1 MTKYSL
7 LQWIAFF
14 YIYCFLGWC
23 FETAYASIKNR
34 KFENRGFLRGPYIPI
49 YAFGAIFVLVI
60 TDSFQGNI
68 LGIYFSGMIAATILE
83 YVTGYV
89 MEKLFKVKYWD
100 YSDHK
105 FNLSGYISL
114 STSIAWGF
122 LSVALTDFLQVY
134 VYRFVLALTDFTLKT
149 SILVISIIFFSDLLL
164 SIKAAFSLAR
174 AYATLM
180 KAKSEFAEVR
190 EKLSGMAE
198 GFVSDTQN
206 KLTSIRETV
215 SGQMSRA
222 NDYISNGKISLSSL
236 KADVEGRL
244 SSLSNTVTSKST
256 AYLEL
261 KRKYELAMEKY
272 NINFPK
278 MGKIMSFFIRNMI
291 KGNPGLNKKYLNQ
304 LRELSEIRKNNK

>member
-1 MTKYSL
+1 
-7 LQWIAFF
+7 
-14 YIYCFLGWC
+14 
-23 FETAYASIKNR
+23 
-34 KFENRGFLRGPYIPI
+34 
-49 YAFGAIFVLVI
+49 
-60 TDSFQGNI
+60 
-68 LGIYFSGMIAATILE
+68 
-83 YVTGYV
+83 
-89 MEKLFKVKYWD
+89 
-100 YSDHK
+100 
-105 FNLSGYISL
+105 
-114 STSIAWGF
+114 
-122 LSVALTDFLQVY
+122 
-134 VYRFVLALTDFTLKT
+134 
-149 SILVISIIFFSDLLL
+149 
-164 SIKAAFSLAR
+164 
-174 AYATLM
+174 
-180 KAKSEFAEVR
+180 
-190 EKLSGMAE
+190 MAE

-244 SSLSNTVTSKST
+244 SSLSNTVTSKSA